1 MEAVQN
7 FKEAMS
13 NPNSRKAFIERNK
26 LNIMMYGAGATT
38 ILFVYHVLSDG
49 DFSFL
54 LTLGG
59 LTRLMGFFF
68 LLTKM
73 VTERSCSGV
82 SLKTLELYALIF
94 LARLSSILFYEGYL
108 PYDSSGDWFYQ
119 FVEIV
124 SLILV
129 GVLIFLS
136 VVTYKSTY
144 NAAEDGF
151 GRFKSI
157 PTQMGPF
164 VLIIPCFLMALLL
177 HPSLN
182 RNVFTDVAW
191 TFALYLETLAIVP
204 QFYLLQK
211 SNRPV
216 EPWVSHFVFS
226 VGVSR
231 LFLLIFW
238 ASSYHEL
245 SDKHSIGITGGW
257 VGRFVLL
264 CQLLHLGVMAD
275 FCYYYIKASIDRS
288 PLVLPGT
295 QV

>member
-157 PTQMGPF
+157 PTQSKFFEQRNQETQRCNYGGASLGRGN
-164 VLIIPCFLMALLL
+164 VADYLCCTNLCFC
-177 HPSLN
+177 S
-182 RNVFTDVAW
+182 
-191 TFALYLETLAIVP
+191 
-204 QFYLLQK
+204 
-211 SNRPV
+211 
-216 EPWVSHFVFS
+216 
-226 VGVSR
+226 
-231 LFLLIFW
+231 FLLF
-238 ASSYHEL
+238 SG
-245 SDKHSIGITGGW
+245 SICADHP
-257 VGRFVLL
+257 VLL
-264 CQLLHLGVMAD
+264 D
-275 FCYYYIKASIDRS
+275 
-288 PLVLPGT
+288 GT
-295 QV
+295 IVTPFLEP